1 MLAAPPPDF
10 AALALEV
17 AQVDPVSCVRITRY
31 PDTEPF
37 FGKTGGNR
45 FDDPLRGFGVC
56 YAGDDFLVAFAESIL
71 HDAVAV
77 SGGFRVAESELL
89 VHHVV
94 GFDGSVLALADL
106 TGISLKRLGGTNDIS
121 SELPYDMPQ
130 RWSRAVYEHPSNV
143 DGLRYVSRHL
153 NTGFAFSLFDRAR
166 TRMQRGTSVPLSEH
180 PQLADT
186 LARFNVAVF

>member
-1 MLAAPPPDF
+1 MLAPPPPDF
-10 AALALEV
+10 AALALEAV
-17 AQVDPVSCVRITRY
+17 QVDPVSCIRITRY

-77 SGGFRVAESELL
+77 SGGFRVAELELL
-89 VHHVV
+89 TRHVV
-94 GFDGSVLALADL
+94 GFDSSVLALADL
-106 TGISLKRLGGTNDIS
+106 TGIQLKRLGGTNDIS

-153 NTGFAFSLFDRAR
+153 NTGFAFALFDRSR
-166 TRMQRGTSVPLSEH
+166 VWMRRGMSVPLIEH
-180 PQLADT
+180 PQLADA
-186 LARFNVAVF
+186 LVQFSVSVL

>member
-1 MLAAPPPDF
+1 MLAPPPADF
-10 AALALEV
+10 ATLALEV

-31 PDTEPF
+31 RDTEPF

-89 VHHVV
+89 SRHVV
-94 GFDGSVLALADL
+94 GFDGSMLALADL
-106 TGISLKRLGGTNDIS
+106 TGIQLKRLGGTNDIS

-153 NTGFAFSLFDRAR
+153 NTGFAFALFDRSRAR
-166 TRMQRGTSVPLSEH
+166 IRRGMTMPLIEH
-180 PQLADT
+180 SQLADA
-186 LARFNVAVF
+186 LVQFSVSVF

>member
-1 MLAAPPPDF
+1 MLASPPPD
-10 AALALEV
+10 LATLSLDV
-17 AQVDPVSCVRITRY
+17 VQVDPAACVRITRY

-45 FDDPLRGFGVC
+45 FDDPLREYGVC

-89 VHHVV
+89 ARHVV
-94 GFDGSVLALADL
+94 AFDGSELALADL
-106 TGISLKRLGGTNDIS
+106 TGIPLKRLGGTNDIS
-121 SELPYDMPQ
+121 SEVPYDMPQ
-130 RWSRAVYEHPSNV
+130 RWSRTVYAHPSNV

-153 NTGFAFSLFDRAR
+153 NIGFAFALFDRAQV
-166 TRMQRGTSVPLSEH
+166 RMRRGTSVPLTEH
-180 PQLADT
+180 PQLAAA
-186 LARFNVAVF
+186 LVQFNIALL